1 MARETLNFNKPQ
13 QRIVVQQPSEATSV
27 WPRGTGKSFIIAW
40 IMHCAVRMMPRSAW
54 ALAGESYKQIL
65 TRTLPGTVAALGK
78 LGYAYERDFYIR
90 KKPPASAKFKRPYE
104 APLSYDNFLIF
115 RNGTGFHLASLD
127 PGGGSVRGL
136 NTDGI
141 ISDESLLI
149 SGKKKEKFTSEI
161 LATNRGNGRYFQ
173 HVPFHH
179 GVFHF
184 SSMPTS
190 KESSW
195 LLESSEYYQDSKY
208 YRDLGRGFR
217 EIRNE
222 IIELQLKFVQNKNT
236 EYRLRLW
243 EQIAALKKQLRFFK
257 SEEGILYSEADIFD
271 NIHNVGIKFIEQ
283 QYRDLT
289 DFMFLTEI
297 LNKFFDTIEGGF
309 YAHLDRYTHGYRDSF
324 DNGYLSDQEYG
335 SENLRSLDSRMD
347 GDVLRTQPLRIAVD
361 WGSKINC
368 LTVTQH
374 LKSLNELRFLK
385 NMYVKRPK
393 LLDHLAADFCEY
405 YRYHGDKT
413 VFFAYDHTGNSQMA
427 NSDLTYAEQF
437 AKILR
442 KNGWSV
448 RMAPKFAP
456 PTHQEKYLL
465 VNRILREHDP
475 SYPKLRF
482 NLENC
487 KETVVSMEQ
496 APARDVPGKG
506 ITKDKSSERSSMPQ
520 EEATHLS
527 DTVDIHV
534 VSLFADFL
542 EEAPGFVDIMS

>member
-1 MARETLNFNKPQ
+1 M
-13 QRIVVQQPSEATSV
+13 QQPRENTSV
-27 WPRGTGKSFIIAW
+27 WSRGTGKSFIIAW
-40 IMHCAVRMMPRSAW
+40 IMHTAVRMMPRSAW
-54 ALAGESYKQIL
+54 ALVGESYKQIL
-65 TRTLPGTVAALGK
+65 TRTLPGTVAALEK

-90 KKPPASAKFKRPYE
+90 KKPPASAKFARPYE

-115 RNGTGFHLASLD
+115 KNGTGFHLASLD

-149 SGKKKEKFTSEI
+149 SGKKRDKFNSEVM
-161 LATNRGNGRYFQ
+161 ATNRGNGRYFQ

-184 SSMPTS
+184 SSMPVS
-190 KESSW
+190 KEASW
-195 LLESSEYYQDSKY
+195 LLESSKYYHESKNPKDTAYYQQV
-208 YRDLGRGFR
+208 GRSFR
-217 EIRNE
+217 QIRNE
-222 IIELQLKFVQNKNT
+222 IIDLELKFVQNKNT
-236 EYRLRLW
+236 EYRLKLW
-243 EQIAALKKQLRFFK
+243 DEIAALKRTLRFFK
-257 SEEGILYSEADIFD
+257 SQEGILYSEADIFD
-271 NIHNVGIKFIEQ
+271 NIQNVGIKFIEQ
-283 QYRDLT
+283 QYRELT

-309 YAHLDRYTHGYRDSF
+309 YAHLDRYRHGYRDSF
-324 DNGYLSDQEYG
+324 DNSYLGNEEYG
-335 SENLRSLDSRMD
+335 SDALKSVDCRMD
-347 GDVLRTQPLRIAVD
+347 GDLVKNQPLRIAVD
-361 WGSKINC
+361 WGSNLNC

-385 NMYVKRPK
+385 NLYVKRPK
-393 LLDHLAADFCEY
+393 ILDHLAADFCEY

-413 VFFAYDHTGNSQMA
+413 VYFAYDHTGNTKMA
-427 NSDLTYAEQF
+427 NAELTYADQF

-442 KNGWSV
+442 KNGWAV

-465 VNRILREHDP
+465 LNRILRENLP
-475 SYPKLRF
+475 NYPVMRF

-506 ITKDKSSERSSMPQ
+506 IMKDKSSERSSMPQ

-527 DTVDIHV
+527 DTVDIQV
-534 VSLFADFL
+534 VSLFANFL
-542 EEAPGFVDIMS
+542 EETPGFMDALF